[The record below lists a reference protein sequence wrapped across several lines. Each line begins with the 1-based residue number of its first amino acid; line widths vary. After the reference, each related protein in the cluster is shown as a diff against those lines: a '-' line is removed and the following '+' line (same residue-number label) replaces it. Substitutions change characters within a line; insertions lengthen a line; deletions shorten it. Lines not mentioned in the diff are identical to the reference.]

1 MLTKLGEIPE
11 VSRRGVD
18 FVVVLGAVALGA
30 YAWRAQ
36 PAPPAAPASRTP
48 TPVVLGTPFTPAA
61 PETPLPFSDPVGPRI
76 KTKSGLIYQIFR
88 HGTGPRAKSGQMIRA
103 HYTGRLAD
111 GKKFDSSLDRGQP
124 FEFHLGAGQVIAGWD
139 EGIQGMQAGE
149 RRRLTI
155 PPNLGYG
162 ERGAGDA
169 IPPNSTMIFDVELL
183 GMKEQGS

>member
-1 MLTKLGEIPE
+1 M
-11 VSRRGVD
+11 
-18 FVVVLGAVALGA
+18 VVLGAVALGA
-30 YAWRAQ
+30 YAWQAH
-36 PAPPAAPASRTP
+36 PAAPAAPPTGTP

-61 PETPLPFSDPVGPRI
+61 PETPLPFSDPVGPQVN
-76 KTKSGLIYQIFR
+76 TKSGLFYQIFR
-88 HGTGPRAKSGQMIRA
+88 KGKGPGAKSGQTITV
-103 HYTGRLAD
+103 HYTGRLRD
-111 GKKFDSSLDRGQP
+111 GKKFDSSLDRDQP
-124 FEFHLGAGQVIAGWD
+124 LEFQLGTGMVIAGWD
-139 EGIQGMQAGE
+139 EGVKGMQAGE